1 MCKRS
6 AVTTSLLTHT
16 RCCIHPSRTA
26 TVTVDPD
33 NSVDMELESDD
44 DDDWTAKVQKL
55 QYPELGCDYLHHQP
69 IAHTYLDLFT
79 PPELGERA
87 VGKLC

>member
-1 MCKRS
+1 MCERS
-6 AVTTSLLTHT
+6 AVATSLLTHT

-44 DDDWTAKVQKL
+44 DDDWTAKVQ
-55 QYPELGCDYLHHQP
+55 
-69 IAHTYLDLFT
+69 
-79 PPELGERA
+79 
-87 VGKLC
+87 